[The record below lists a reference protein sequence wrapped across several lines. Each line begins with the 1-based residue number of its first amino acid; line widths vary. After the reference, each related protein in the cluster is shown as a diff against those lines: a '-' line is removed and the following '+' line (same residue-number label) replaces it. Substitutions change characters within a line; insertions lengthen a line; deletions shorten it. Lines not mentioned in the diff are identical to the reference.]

1 MLTGIKDDL
10 AKRLAGI
17 IDVLSQL
24 QNCLR
29 STQLSPLVELAD
41 EFNQIPAKVP
51 PFASTFYL
59 NLICISHRLQKL
71 G

>member
-10 AKRLAGI
+10 TKRLAGV
-17 IDVLSQL
+17 IDVLTQL
-24 QNCLR
+24 QNCLI

-51 PFASTFYL
+51 PCFPFYL
-59 NLICISHRLQKL
+59 NLKSRHLA
-71 G
+71 